1 MSKPLAIFVLALSLA
16 TPVFVYAQQP
26 PTKAASQ
33 PMTSLISAED
43 TAAYFD
49 ARIAAMKVGLE
60 LTPEQEKAWRPL
72 ESLLRDMQK
81 RRAELLDQESAAAAA
96 NPAGARDAIALLR
109 RRADAMV
116 EAAADLKRFADTA
129 DPLYKSLGDGQ
140 KNRFLVLLAG
150 LRA

>member
-1 MSKPLAIFVLALSLA
+1 MSKRFATFVFAVSLV
-16 TPVFVYAQQP
+16 TPAFAYAQNLP
-26 PTKAASQ
+26 SKEVSQ
-33 PMTSLISAED
+33 PITSLISAED
-43 TAAYFD
+43 AAAYFD
-49 ARIAAMKVGLE
+49 ARLAAMKAGLE

-81 RRAELLDQESAAAAA
+81 RRAELLDQERNAAAA
-96 NPAGARDAIALLR
+96 NPAGAQDAIALLR

-129 DPLYKSLGDGQ
+129 DPLFKSLGDGQ